1 MVKTTANFIAAG
13 GNRNPAAAD
22 WDPHG
27 SGLLAYGAG
36 NNLALWNPLSNTKK
50 GAHCRGCTA
59 LLSGHTKTINVVKFF
74 RGSKDQRTILLTG
87 GADSSIRIWA
97 SKASPATGFQQK
109 DVSAA
114 HSASINC
121 IATLPDSDIF
131 ISGAAD
137 ATIKVWKLSI
147 DADESIQTTI
157 LQTIDLSKNP
167 KTAYFPLSV
176 SLARLSPSTLVFA
189 SAGTKN
195 FIQVFAQ
202 DSNGNFTDAATLKGH
217 EDWIRS
223 LNFTHESP
231 SETSDLLLASAS
243 QDKFIRLWRFR
254 AGETL
259 PEVSRAA
266 DNPALGALGK
276 SLHNKAHHLDDAD
289 GAPYTLTFEALLV
302 GHEDWIYSAQ
312 WRHSQASTSNDGT
325 PEHILQLLTA
335 SADNSLAIWS
345 PDPLSGIWVSTAR
358 LGEISATKG
367 ATTATG
373 STGGFWIGLWSPD
386 GKSVTSLG
394 RTGSWRLWSYHVEED
409 RWTTRVAISG
419 HVRAVK
425 NLSWSPDGSYLLSTS
440 SDQTTR
446 QWAQW
451 KRNEG
456 QPMTSY
462 HEFSRPQIHGYDLN
476 CLATLSPLQ
485 FVSGADEK
493 LLRVFDQPASVAE
506 LLENLCGI
514 TPQSEKTALPDAANI
529 PVLGLSNKAIDATAG
544 DPGATNGETEAAEEP
559 AEKSTNAFYLTH
571 PPLEEH
577 LSRHLLWPEHEKLY
591 GHGYEINCIA
601 ATHDGAL
608 VATTCRA
615 TSVDHAAIRLYETAT
630 WRQVALKELSK
641 TTSEPTMKLHS
652 LTVTGLA
659 FSPGDSRYLVSV
671 GRDRV
676 FGLWERDEDKSKGY
690 KLLLSQD
697 KAHSRMLLGVSWA
710 PLVKGNKVFATA
722 GRDSKIRL
730 WRLADIDRKTTTS
743 NIAMLPAAAPVTA
756 LSFCPV
762 VCGPEKQVL
771 LAYGTEKGG
780 ISLVMLKLE
789 ELSKGE
795 VDVGSLTTESLAEA
809 LFPSDAVTSLAWR
822 PNGRDDGKLELA
834 VSSDDGSVRI
844 FGVSF

>member
-1 MVKTTANFIAAG
+1 MVKTTTNFIAAG
-13 GNRNPAAAD
+13 GNRNPSAAD
-22 WDPHG
+22 WDPNG

-36 NNLALWNPLSNTKK
+36 NNLALWNPLDT
-50 GAHCRGCTA
+50 HYRGCTA
-59 LLSGHTKTINVVKFF
+59 LLSGHTKPINVVKFF
-74 RGSKDQRTILLTG
+74 RGSRDQRTILLTG
-87 GADSSIRIWA
+87 GADSSIRIWVSSA
-97 SKASPATGFQQK
+97 SSANGFQQK
-109 DVSAA
+109 DVLAA

-121 IATLPDSDIF
+121 IATLPDSDVF

-137 ATIKVWKLSI
+137 ATIKVWRLAAF
-147 DADESIQTTI
+147 ADESLQTTL
-157 LQTIDLSKNP
+157 LQTIDLRKNP
-167 KTAYFPLSV
+167 KTAYFPLSI

-195 FIQVFAQ
+195 YIQIYAQ
-202 DSNGNFTDAATLKGH
+202 DRIGNFINAATLKGH

-223 LNFTHESP
+223 LNFTHENP
-231 SETSDLLLASAS
+231 SAASDLLLASAS
-243 QDKFIRLWRFR
+243 QDKFIRLWRFH

-266 DNPALGALGK
+266 DNPALGAIGK
-276 SLHNKAHHLDDAD
+276 SLHNKAHRIDDAD
-289 GAPYTLTFEALLV
+289 GAPYTITFEALLV

-312 WRHSQASTSNDGT
+312 WRLSQAPTSEDGT
-325 PEHILQLLTA
+325 STQTLQLLTT

-386 GKSVTSLG
+386 GSSVTSLG
-394 RTGSWRLWSYHVEED
+394 RTGSWRLWSYHAEED
-409 RWTTRVAISG
+409 RWTPRVAVSG

-425 NLSWSPDGSYLLSTS
+425 DLSWSPDGSYLLSTS

-446 QWAQW
+446 QWAEW
-451 KRNEG
+451 KRDGNH
-456 QPMTSY
+456 PLASY

-476 CLATLSPLQ
+476 CLATLSPLR
-485 FVSGADEK
+485 FLSGADEK
-493 LLRVFDQPASVAE
+493 LLRVFDQPASVAK
-506 LLENLCGI
+506 LLENLCGV
-514 TPQSEKTALPDAANI
+514 TPHGEKSALPDAANI
-529 PVLGLSNKAIDATAG
+529 PVLGLSNKAIDTTAG
-544 DPGATNGETEAAEEP
+544 DLEAANGEAEAAEDL
-559 AEKSTNAFYLTH
+559 AEKPTNGLSLTH

-591 GHGYEINCIA
+591 GHGYEINCVA

-608 VATTCRA
+608 VATSCRA

-630 WRQVALKELSK
+630 WRQVAQKELSK

-659 FSPGDSRYLVSV
+659 FSPGDSRYLLSV

-676 FGLWERDEDKSKGY
+676 FGLWERDEDNSKGY
-690 KLLLSQD
+690 KLLHSQD

-710 PLVKGNKVFATA
+710 PLAEGNKVFATA
-722 GRDSKIRL
+722 GRDSKIKL
-730 WRLADIDRKTTTS
+730 WRLAETDGKTATS
-743 NIAMLPAAAPVTA
+743 NIATVPATAPVTA

-762 VCGPEKQVL
+762 FTGPEKQVL
-771 LAYGTEKGG
+771 LAYGTEKGA
-780 ISLVMLKLE
+780 ISLTGFRLE
-789 ELSKGE
+789 DLSKGE
-795 VDVGSLTTESLAEA
+795 IDVGSLSTEILAEDVV
-809 LFPSDAVTSLAWR
+809 PSDAITSLAWR
-822 PNGRDDGKLELA
+822 PTSRVDGQFELA

-844 FGVSF
+844 FRVSV

>member
-1 MVKTTANFIAAG
+1 MVKTTSNFIAAG

-36 NNLALWNPLSNTKK
+36 NNVALWNPLDTS
-50 GAHCRGCTA
+50 HRGCHA
-59 LLSGHTKTINVVKFF
+59 LLSGHTQTVNVVKFF
-74 RGSKDQRTILLTG
+74 RGSKDQKTILLTG

-97 SKASPATGFQQK
+97 SDASSATGFKQK
-109 DVSAA
+109 DVLAA

-137 ATIKVWKLSI
+137 ATIRVWRLAAAEDGSL
-147 DADESIQTTI
+147 QTTL
-157 LQTIDLSKNP
+157 LQTIDLRKNP

-189 SAGTKN
+189 AAGTKN
-195 FIQVFAQ
+195 FIQNFVQ
-202 DSNGNFTDAATLKGH
+202 DRSGNFSNAATLKGH

-223 LNFTHESP
+223 LNFAHENPAHAS
-231 SETSDLLLASAS
+231 SDLLLASAS
-243 QDKFIRLWRFR
+243 QDKFIRLWRFH

-276 SLHNKAHHLDDAD
+276 SLHNKAHRLDDAD
-289 GAPYTLTFEALLV
+289 GAPYTITFEALLV

-312 WRHSQASTSNDGT
+312 WRHSLASTPGADSSEQT
-325 PEHILQLLTA
+325 LQLLTA

-386 GKSVTSLG
+386 GNSVTSLG
-394 RTGSWRLWSYHVEED
+394 RTGSWRLWGYHAEED
-409 RWTTRVAISG
+409 RWTPRVAVSG

-425 NLSWSPDGSYLLSTS
+425 SLSWSPDGSYLLSTS

-451 KRNEG
+451 ARREG
-456 QPMTSY
+456 QSVRSY

-476 CLATLSPLQ
+476 CLATLSPLR
-485 FVSGADEK
+485 FLSGADEK

-506 LLENLCGI
+506 LLETLCGVA
-514 TPQSEKTALPDAANI
+514 PPSERSALPDAANI
-529 PVLGLSNKAIDATAG
+529 PVLGLSNKAIDNTAADAENANEEAEVVEEAT
-544 DPGATNGETEAAEEP
+544 
-559 AEKSTNAFYLTH
+559 EKPSNALSLTH

-591 GHGYEINCIA
+591 GHGYEISCVA
-601 ATHDGAL
+601 ATHDGSL
-608 VATTCRA
+608 VATACRA

-630 WRQVALKELSK
+630 WRQVALRELSK

-659 FSPGDSRYLVSV
+659 FSPGDSNFLVSV

-676 FGLWERDEDKSKGY
+676 FGLWTRDNQDRASGY
-690 KLLLSQD
+690 KLVLSQE

-710 PLVKGNKVFATA
+710 PLVEQNKVFATA
-722 GRDSKIRL
+722 GRDSKIKL
-730 WRLADIDRKTTTS
+730 WRITQTDGKTTTA
-743 NIAMLPAAAPVTA
+743 NIATLPAAAPVTA
-756 LSFCPV
+756 LSFCPAIV
-762 VCGPEKQVL
+762 GAEKQIL
-771 LAYGTEKGG
+771 LAYGTEKGETS
-780 ISLVMLKLE
+780 IVVFSADDLL
-789 ELSKGE
+789 KGE
-795 VDVGSLTTESLAEA
+795 VDVGALPVASLADEVV
-809 LFPSDAVTSLAWR
+809 PSDAITSLAWR
-822 PNGRDDGKLELA
+822 SGVTADGELELA
-834 VSSDDGSVRI
+834 ISSDDGSVRI
-844 FGVSF
+844 FGVEL